1 MKKTLQTVCLSLVLL
16 LATGLPLPQAQA
28 QQAQQTASTSVAS
41 LEGTTWSG
49 TDSDGDSYTFTFLK
63 DGHLRYTSQTA
74 GEAAVS
80 YEDEGDLWAQNG
92 EIVIILLSEYS
103 TYLGTIKG
111 DLMQGKSWNVVEKRW
126 SWEFKKK

>member
-16 LATGLPLPQAQA
+16 LGTGLPLPQAQA

-49 TDSDGDSYTFTFLK
+49 TDSDGDSYEFTFLK
-63 DGHLRYTSQTA
+63 SGHLRYTTQAA
-74 GEAAVS
+74 GEAAAS
-80 YEDEGDLWAQNG
+80 YEDEGDVWAQNG
-92 EIVIILLSEYS
+92 DIVIILINGYS
-103 TYLGTIKG
+103 TYQGTIKG

-126 SWEFKKK
+126 TWEFKKK